1 MKIATINFP
10 IRDGKVFLS
19 KKKQGFGTG
28 RLNGYG
34 GKIEK
39 GESETEGAIRE
50 LKEEAGI
57 SVAPNNL
64 EKVAVIDFYVGN
76 AINFKCHVF
85 FVHDWQGEFI
95 ESDEMAYP
103 EAYDLD
109 KLPSD
114 QMWDGDRVW
123 LPIVFSGKK
132 IHGKAYYKE
141 TLGNMDHFE
150 QEPLNI

>member
-19 KKKQGFGTG
+19 KKKQGFGIG

-57 SVAPNNL
+57 SVATPS
-64 EKVAVIDFYVGN
+64 ISN
-76 AINFKCHVF
+76 AMCSSSMTGMVN
-85 FVHDWQGEFI
+85 
-95 ESDEMAYP
+95 S
-103 EAYDLD
+103 
-109 KLPSD
+109 
-114 QMWDGDRVW
+114 
-123 LPIVFSGKK
+123 
-132 IHGKAYYKE
+132 
-141 TLGNMDHFE
+141 
-150 QEPLNI
+150 